1 MTHYSVLMS
10 VYYKEDPQHL
20 RDSISSMLNQTIPT
34 NDFVLVCDG
43 PLTKDLDAVIDEFNE
58 GNPGLFQVIRLEE
71 NQGLGTALNIGM
83 RYCKNNLIARMDSD
97 DISYPDRC
105 EKQLKIFQ
113 RYNVDI
119 VGGTVQEFDGSISN
133 VTTQRVL
140 PENHDDIY
148 EFAKRRNPFNHP
160 AVMYRKD
167 SIISVGGYQDF
178 YLFEDYYLWVRA
190 LMNGARGYNINEPIL
205 YMRAGSE
212 MYDRRGGIKYLK
224 SMWRFRWY
232 MKKSGFS
239 GWLDFLYSVL
249 GHSLVCLIPNRLRQ
263 KIYEVLL
270 RR

>member
-1 MTHYSVLMS
+1 MTSYSVLMS
-10 VYYKEDPQHL
+10 VYYKEDPQQL
-20 RDSISSMLNQTIPT
+20 KDSICSMLNQTMPT

-43 PLTKDLDAVIDEFNE
+43 PLTEELDAVIKEFDER
-58 GNPGLFQVIRLEE
+58 NPGLFQIIWLEE

-83 RYCKNNLIARMDSD
+83 RYCKNDLIARMDSD

-105 EKQLKIFQ
+105 EKQLQIFESH
-113 RYNVDI
+113 NVDI
-119 VGGTVQEFDGSISN
+119 VGGTVQEFYGDIRN

-140 PENHDDIY
+140 PKDHNDIY

-160 AVMYRKD
+160 SVMYRREP
-167 SIISVGGYQDF
+167 IVSVGGYQDF

-190 LMNGARGYNINEPIL
+190 LKNGARGYNINEPIL

-212 MYDRRGGIKYLK
+212 MYNRRGGVKYLK

-239 GWLDFLYSVL
+239 GWLDFLYSVV
-249 GHSLVCLIPNRLRQ
+249 GHSLVCLIPNRFRQ
-263 KIYEVLL
+263 KLYEILL